1 MHYPVLAPSLFVF
14 LVGIF
19 IVVVVLIEIR
29 VLRYAYLRI
38 GVSSR
43 VVLFLLFSSLFG
55 SYINVPVAHFPDRAG
70 PGNVCTRSSSNGPAP

>member
-1 MHYPVLAPSLFVF
+1 MHHLPLAPTFFAF

-29 VLRYAYLRI
+29 VLHYAYLRI

-43 VVLFLLFSSLFG
+43 VAIVLLFCCS
-55 SYINVPVAHFPDRAG
+55 A
-70 PGNVCTRSSSNGPAP
+70 RS

>member
-1 MHYPVLAPSLFVF
+1 VQAATFFVV

-43 VVLFLLFSSLFG
+43 VALFLLFCGRRLETE
-55 SYINVPVAHFPDRAG
+55 
-70 PGNVCTRSSSNGPAP
+70 CKT